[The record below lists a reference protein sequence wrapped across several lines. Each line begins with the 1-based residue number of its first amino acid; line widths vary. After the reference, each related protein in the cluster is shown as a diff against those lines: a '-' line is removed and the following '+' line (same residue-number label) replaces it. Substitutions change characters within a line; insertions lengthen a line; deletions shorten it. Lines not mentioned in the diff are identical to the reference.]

1 MTRATPLIV
10 LTLLAVGWGGG
21 VSARQSEVEK
31 EVDRTVV
38 ALVQAG
44 SGGSGRS
51 ADPQRIQIEMPNRV
65 QQKFTAYFVQSSS
78 RRIPIQGSLVGCPRA
93 PLAKNEPIE
102 LDSFSWGEPTSRG
115 SSPQATR
122 RPDGDYLVRVAAR
135 KPGPCKLELVV
146 PGHLLAPA
154 EMNTDAAA
162 LVPPLPAAPGSG
174 SRRAP
179 SRREEGSE
187 AAAVGSRGN
196 PTAPLQ
202 PQMGM
207 KARSA
212 ETSVYVA
219 QKARAA
225 QAHVPMKHED
235 CAGRT
240 DCTTHG
246 LVSRMGNLTFA
257 ASLTVSCAD
266 GQQVTGVRYSLADGP
281 YIAPLSQ
288 QLVNA
293 PTGSPVYQHE
303 LGLAPYSPQDFEEIC
318 REELG
323 GDWAD
328 QTAHPDVDREEK
340 ALLIATL
347 RVWGRCTGDAADT
360 LADTTT
366 KVQVTCVDT
375 DYP

>member
-1 MTRATPLIV
+1 MTRATPVI
-10 LTLLAVGWGGG
+10 LLALLAIGWGTSM
-21 VSARQSEVEK
+21 SARQTEVWWDVE
-31 EVDRTVV
+31 RTPGV
-38 ALVQAG
+38 ALVQVQVGTAAG
-44 SGGSGRS
+44 SL
-51 ADPQRIQIEMPNRV
+51 RIQIEMPTRV
-65 QQKFTAYFVQSSS
+65 QQKFTAYLVQSSG

-93 PLAKNEPIE
+93 PLARNEPIE

-135 KPGPCKLELVV
+135 EPGPCKLELLV
-146 PGHLLAPA
+146 PGHLLAGGA
-154 EMNTDAAA
+154 EASSPRRA
-162 LVPPLPAAPGSG
+162 VPGSG

-202 PQMGM
+202 PRMGM
-207 KARSA
+207 KVRSA

-219 QKARAA
+219 QTARAA

-235 CAGRT
+235 CPGAI

-266 GQQVTGVRYSLADGP
+266 GQQVTSVRYSLADGP
-281 YIAPLSQ
+281 YATPLSQ

-293 PTGSPVYQHE
+293 PTGSPTYQHE
-303 LGLAPYSPQDFEEIC
+303 LGLAPYSAQDFEEIC

-347 RVWGRCTGDAADT
+347 RVWGRCTGDPTDT